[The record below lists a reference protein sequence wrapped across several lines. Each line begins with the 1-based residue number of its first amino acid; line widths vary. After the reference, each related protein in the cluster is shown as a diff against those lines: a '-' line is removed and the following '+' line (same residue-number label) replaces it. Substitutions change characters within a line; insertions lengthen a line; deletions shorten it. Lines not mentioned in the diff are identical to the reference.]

1 MIIQSSSATGM
12 MTSNAIRTLPH
23 HTAGMRRLPVN
34 RFHSGSMTSRHQ
46 RFQLSRRNSPMR
58 CPVAADSPE
67 AMPWYS
73 QVRGTSDGV
82 RDSAKA
88 MPPRT
93 SPQILGGSGR
103 RRPKNR
109 AIRDRDARAS
119 SGESFRCFS
128 RTSSDMSLLSHF
140 GHLEPPHLTVVVF

>member
-1 MIIQSSSATGM
+1 MSSARYCCQRTARIIQSSSATGM

-46 RFQLSRRNSPMR
+46 RFQLSSRNSPMR

-88 MPPRT
+88 MPPRQ
-93 SPQILGGSGR
+93 PPDIGR
-103 RRPKNR
+103 QR
-109 AIRDRDARAS
+109 AAQAEESRD
-119 SGESFRCFS
+119 
-128 RTSSDMSLLSHF
+128 
-140 GHLEPPHLTVVVF
+140 P